1 MIIHVSES
9 CMIAEHAER
18 DAFFCFVH
26 LMSDIRDHF
35 CESLDHSESGIKG
48 SLSQMMSILKSVDH
62 ELWENLVFG
71 QGCMSHGVL
80 TGQCCRNQ
88 SK

>member
-1 MIIHVSES
+1 M
-9 CMIAEHAER
+9 CRCTRLCPDDANADTDAAANAEK

-48 SLSQMMSILKSVDH
+48 SLSQMMSILKAVDH
-62 ELWENLVFG
+62 QLWANLVML
-71 QGCMSHGVL
+71 CASCL
-80 TGQCCRNQ
+80 C
-88 SK
+88 SA